1 MVKAVEKQKGIIMTP
16 NLRAAVVLQV
26 VYAFLAILVAL
37 VIWGILGEFDSKVDG
52 VLGKWRLGGPFA
64 GFVFVYLLLLRSGLV
79 DRFIEVSGKM
89 VKAEVLLTP
98 VSKNA
103 YVTLFDGYNN
113 CDYIAFNSPFRVEE
127 VGQTFLNDALAIH
140 EKRYLQENV
149 KSRYLFCE
157 KDSYERAKSFF
168 KKLEK
173 RVGKDIIDSGLEIRF
188 IDIGQPGYTYFGGR
202 KNGVPACVI
211 YPAARFQGGLPDAVV
226 YLENAPNL
234 LTLLMKDFNEK
245 WDKAKGDN

>member
-1 MVKAVEKQKGIIMTP
+1 MTS
-16 NLRAAVVLQV
+16 NLKAAVVLQV
-26 VYAFLAILVAL
+26 VYICLAILVAL
-37 VIWGILGEFDSKVDG
+37 VIWGILGEFGSQVEAD
-52 VLGKWRLGGPFA
+52 LGKWRLGGPFA
-64 GFVFVYLLLLRSGLV
+64 GFVFVYFLLLRTGLV
-79 DRFIEVSGKM
+79 DRFIEASGKM

-98 VSKNA
+98 VSKKA

-140 EKRYLQENV
+140 EKRYQEHV

-157 KDSYERAKSFF
+157 KESYERAKGFF

-173 RVGKDIIDSGLEIRF
+173 RVGKDIIDSSLEIRYF
-188 IDIGQPGYTYFGGR
+188 DVGQPGYTYFGGR

-245 WDKAKGDN
+245 WDAAKSDN